1 MFMKETLARYIQRKV
16 KMNDVDLQFILSYFK
31 PRTVKK
37 KEILL
42 HEGDLSNRMYFV
54 VKGCLRIYFIKDVG
68 TEVTRRIIFEND
80 SSSSSMVSF
89 ITKNRSKEYIEA
101 VMDSELLYMDRKDFY
116 HLVETL
122 PVWEKFYRHQLEY
135 AYVINTNRLM
145 SFITNDATERYLLLL
160 KENPE
165 IIKRLPNRLV
175 ANYLNIT
182 QEGLSRLKSK
192 L

>member
-1 MFMKETLARYIQRKV
+1 MPMKEILAKYILKKV
-16 KMNDVDLQFILSYFK
+16 KMSDEDLQSILSYFK

-80 SSSSSMVSF
+80 ASSSMVSF
-89 ITKNRSKEYIEA
+89 ITENPSKEYIEA
-101 VMDSELLYMDRKDFY
+101 VMDSELLYIDRKDFY

-122 PVWEKFYRHQLEY
+122 PAWEKFYRHQLEY
-135 AYVINTNRLM
+135 AYVVNTNRLM

>member
-1 MFMKETLARYIQRKV
+1 MKQGLANFILKRV
-16 KMNDVDLQFILSYFK
+16 NANDEEMELILSYFK
-31 PRTVKK
+31 PLAVKK

-42 HEGDLSNRMYFV
+42 HEGGLANRMYFV

-80 SSSSSMVSF
+80 SSASMVSF
-89 ITKNRSKEYIEA
+89 ITEQPSKEFIEA
-101 VMDSELLYMDRKDFY
+101 VTNSELLYMDRKDFY
-116 HLVETL
+116 YLADTV
-122 PVWEKFYRHQLEY
+122 PVWAKFYRRQLES

-145 SFITNDATERYLLLL
+145 SFITTNATERYLSLL

-165 IIKRLPNRLV
+165 IVRRLPNRLV

>member
-1 MFMKETLARYIQRKV
+1 MFMKEMLAKYILKKV
-16 KMNDVDLQFILSYFK
+16 KMSEGDLQLVLSHFK
-31 PRTVKK
+31 TRTVKK

-80 SSSSSMVSF
+80 ASSSMVSF
-89 ITKNRSKEYIEA
+89 ITENPSMEYIEA
-101 VMDSELLYMDRKDFY
+101 VMDSTLLYMDRTDFY
-116 HLVETL
+116 RLVETL
-122 PVWEKFYRHQLEY
+122 PAWEKFYRHQLEY

-145 SFITNDATERYLLLL
+145 SFITNDATERYLQLL

>member
-1 MFMKETLARYIQRKV
+1 MKEGLAEYILKKV
-16 KMNDVDLQFILSYFK
+16 KASDEEMALILSYFK
-31 PRTVKK
+31 PLAVKK

-42 HEGDLSNRMYFV
+42 REGGLANKMYFI

-80 SSSSSMVSF
+80 SSSSMASF
-89 ITKNRSKEYIEA
+89 ITEKPSKEYIEA
-101 VMDSELLYMDRKDFY
+101 VTNTELLYMDRNDFY
-116 HLVETL
+116 YLVDTV
-122 PVWEKFYRHQLEY
+122 PVWEKFYRRQLEY

-165 IIKRLPNRLV
+165 IVRRLPNRLV

>member
-1 MFMKETLARYIQRKV
+1 MFMKETLAKYILKKV
-16 KMNDVDLQFILSYFK
+16 KMSDEDLQLILSYFK
-31 PRTVKK
+31 SRKVKK

-42 HEGDLSNRMYFV
+42 HEGDLSSRMYFI

-80 SSSSSMVSF
+80 ASASMVSF
-89 ITKNRSKEYIEA
+89 ITENPSKEYIEA
-101 VMDSELLYMDRKDFY
+101 VMDSELLYMERKDFY

-135 AYVINTNRLM
+135 AYVINTTRLM
-145 SFITNDATERYLLLL
+145 SFITNDATERYLQLL

>member
-1 MFMKETLARYIQRKV
+1 MLTKEPLAKYILKKV
-16 KMNDVDLQFILSYFK
+16 KMSEEELTLILSYFK

-42 HEGDLSNRMYFV
+42 REGGLSNKMYFV

-68 TEVTRRIIFEND
+68 SQVTRRIIFEND
-80 SSSSSMVSF
+80 SSASMVSF
-89 ITKNRSKEYIEA
+89 ITQNPSNEYIEA
-101 VMDSELLYMDRKDFY
+101 VMDSELLYMNRKDFY
-116 HLVETL
+116 HLVESL

-135 AYVINTNRLM
+135 AYVVNTNRLM

>member
-1 MFMKETLARYIQRKV
+1 MLTKDPLAKYILKKV
-16 KMNDVDLQFILSYFK
+16 KMSDEELTLILSHFK

-42 HEGDLSNRMYFV
+42 HEGGLSNKMYFV

-68 TEVTRRIIFEND
+68 SEVTRRIIFEND
-80 SSSSSMVSF
+80 ASASMVSF
-89 ITKNRSKEYIEA
+89 ITQNPSNEYIEA

-135 AYVINTNRLM
+135 AYVVNTNRLM
-145 SFITNDATERYLLLL
+145 TFITNDATERYLLLL

>member
-1 MFMKETLARYIQRKV
+1 MFMKEALARYIQKKV
-16 KMNDVDLQFILSYFK
+16 KMSDEDLQFILSYFK

-80 SSSSSMVSF
+80 SSSSMVSF

>member
-1 MFMKETLARYIQRKV
+1 MKDALAKYILKKV
-16 KMNDVDLQFILSYFK
+16 KMSGEELQHVLSHFNH
-31 PRTVKK
+31 RAVKK

-42 HEGDLSNRMYFV
+42 HEGGLSNKMYFV

-80 SSSSSMVSF
+80 TSASMVSF
-89 ITKNRSKEYIEA
+89 ITENPSNEFIEA

-116 HLVETL
+116 HLVDTL
-122 PVWEKFYRHQLEY
+122 PAWEKFYRRQLEY
-135 AYVINTNRLM
+135 AYVVNTNRLM

>member
-1 MFMKETLARYIQRKV
+1 MSTKEPLAKYLLKKV
-16 KMNDVDLQFILSYFK
+16 KMSGEELTLILSYFK
-31 PRTVKK
+31 PRIVKK

-42 HEGDLSNRMYFV
+42 REGGLSNKMYFV

-68 TEVTRRIIFEND
+68 SQVTRRIIFEND
-80 SSSSSMVSF
+80 SSASMVSF
-89 ITKNRSKEYIEA
+89 ITQNPSNEYIEA

-116 HLVETL
+116 HLVESL

-135 AYVINTNRLM
+135 AYVVNTNRLM

-165 IIKRLPNRLV
+165 IIKRLPNKLV

>member
-1 MFMKETLARYIQRKV
+1 MLTKESLAKYILKKV
-16 KMNDVDLQFILSYFK
+16 KMSDEELTLILSYFK

-42 HEGDLSNRMYFV
+42 HEGSLSKKMYFV

-68 TEVTRRIIFEND
+68 SQVTRRIIFEND
-80 SSSSSMVSF
+80 SSASMVSF
-89 ITKNRSKEYIEA
+89 ITQNPSNEYIEA

-116 HLVETL
+116 HLVESL
-122 PVWEKFYRHQLEY
+122 PVWGKFYRYQLEY
-135 AYVINTNRLM
+135 AYVVNTNRLM

>member
-1 MFMKETLARYIQRKV
+1 MFMKETLARYIQKKV
-16 KMNDVDLQFILSYFK
+16 KISDEDLQFILSHFK

-80 SSSSSMVSF
+80 ASSSMVSF
-89 ITKNRSKEYIEA
+89 ITQNRSKEYIEA

-122 PVWEKFYRHQLEY
+122 PIWGKFYRHQLEY

>member
-1 MFMKETLARYIQRKV
+1 MKETLAKYILKKV
-16 KMNDVDLQFILSYFK
+16 KMSDEDLQLILSHFK
-31 PRTVKK
+31 TRLVKK
-37 KEILL
+37 REILL
-42 HEGDLSNRMYFV
+42 HEGSLSTRMYFV

-80 SSSSSMVSF
+80 ASSSMVSF
-89 ITKNRSKEYIEA
+89 ITENPSMEYIEA

-122 PVWEKFYRHQLEY
+122 PAWEKFYRHQLEY
-135 AYVINTNRLM
+135 AYVINTKRLM
-145 SFITNDATERYLLLL
+145 SFITNDATERYLALL

>member
-1 MFMKETLARYIQRKV
+1 MLTREPLAKYILKKV
-16 KMNDVDLQFILSYFK
+16 KMSEEELTLILSHFK

-42 HEGDLSNRMYFV
+42 REGGLSNKMYFV

-68 TEVTRRIIFEND
+68 TQVTRRIIFEND
-80 SSSSSMVSF
+80 SSASMVSF
-89 ITKNRSKEYIEA
+89 ITQNPSNEYIEA
-101 VMDSELLYMDRKDFY
+101 VMDSELLYMNRKDFY
-116 HLVETL
+116 HLVESL

-135 AYVINTNRLM
+135 AYVVNTNRLM

>member
-1 MFMKETLARYIQRKV
+1 MKQGLANFILKKV
-16 KMNDVDLQFILSYFK
+16 NASDEEMELILSYFK
-31 PRTVKK
+31 PLTVKK
-37 KEILL
+37 NEILL
-42 HEGDLSNRMYFV
+42 REGGLANRMYFV

-80 SSSSSMVSF
+80 SSASMVSF
-89 ITKNRSKEYIEA
+89 ITEQPSKEYIEA
-101 VMDSELLYMDRKDFY
+101 VTHSELLYMDRKDFY
-116 HLVETL
+116 DLADTV
-122 PVWEKFYRHQLEY
+122 PVWGRFYRHQLES

-145 SFITNDATERYLLLL
+145 SFITNNATERYLSLL
-160 KENPE
+160 KESPE
-165 IIKRLPNRLV
+165 IVRRLPNRLV

>member
-1 MFMKETLARYIQRKV
+1 MFMKETLARYIQKKV
-16 KMNDVDLQFILSYFK
+16 KISDEDLQFILSHFK

-80 SSSSSMVSF
+80 ASSSMVSF
-89 ITKNRSKEYIEA
+89 ITQNRSKEYIEA

-122 PVWEKFYRHQLEY
+122 PIWEKFYRHQLEY

>member
-1 MFMKETLARYIQRKV
+1 MKEALAAFISKKV
-16 KMNDVDLQFILSYFK
+16 SPSNEEMELILSYFK
-31 PRTVKK
+31 PYNAKK

-42 HEGDLSNRMYFV
+42 REGDLSNKMFFV

-80 SSSSSMVSF
+80 SSASMISF
-89 ITKNRSKEYIEA
+89 ITEKPSKEYIEA
-101 VMDSELLYMDRKDFY
+101 VLDTELLYMHRTDFY
-116 HLVETL
+116 NLVETL
-122 PVWEKFYRHQLEY
+122 PVWEKFYLRQLEY
-135 AYVINTNRLM
+135 AYVANTSRLM
-145 SFITNDATERYLLLL
+145 SFITNDATERYLELLE
-160 KENPE
+160 ENPE
-165 IIKRLPNRLV
+165 IVKRLPNKLV

>member
-1 MFMKETLARYIQRKV
+1 MKETLAKYIQQKV
-16 KMNDVDLQFILSYFK
+16 KMSDEDLRLILSYFK
-31 PRTVKK
+31 SRRVKK

-80 SSSSSMVSF
+80 SSSSMVSF
-89 ITKNRSKEYIEA
+89 ITENHSKEYIEA

-122 PVWEKFYRHQLEY
+122 PVWEKFYRRQLEY

>member
-1 MFMKETLARYIQRKV
+1 MFMKKTLAKYILQKV
-16 KMNDVDLQFILSYFK
+16 NVNDDDLQVILAYFK

-80 SSSSSMVSF
+80 SSSSMVSF
-89 ITKNRSKEYIEA
+89 ITGNHSKEYIEA
-101 VMDSELLYMDRKDFY
+101 VMDSELLYMDKKDFY
-116 HLVETL
+116 HLVETM
-122 PVWEKFYRHQLEY
+122 PIWEKFYRRQLEY

>member
-16 KMNDVDLQFILSYFK
+16 KMSDEDLQFILSYFK

-80 SSSSSMVSF
+80 SSSSMVSF

>member
-1 MFMKETLARYIQRKV
+1 
-16 KMNDVDLQFILSYFK
+16 
-31 PRTVKK
+31 
-37 KEILL
+37 
-42 HEGDLSNRMYFV
+42 
-54 VKGCLRIYFIKDVG
+54 
-68 TEVTRRIIFEND
+68 
-80 SSSSSMVSF
+80 
-89 ITKNRSKEYIEA
+89 
-101 VMDSELLYMDRKDFY
+101 MDSELLYMDRKNFY
-116 HLVETL
+116 HLVESL

-135 AYVINTNRLM
+135 AYVVNTNRLM

>member
-1 MFMKETLARYIQRKV
+1 MLTKEPLAKYILKKV
-16 KMNDVDLQFILSYFK
+16 KMSDEDLSLILSHFK

-42 HEGDLSNRMYFV
+42 HEGGLSTRMYFV
-54 VKGCLRIYFIKDVG
+54 IKGCLRIYFIKDVG

-80 SSSSSMVSF
+80 ASSSMVSF
-89 ITKNRSKEYIEA
+89 INETPSNEFIEA

-122 PVWEKFYRHQLEY
+122 PAWEQFYRRQLEY

-145 SFITNDATERYLLLL
+145 SFITNDATERYLQLL

-182 QEGLSRLKSK
+182 QEGLSRLKAK

>member
-1 MFMKETLARYIQRKV
+1 MFMKETLAKYILKKV
-16 KMNDVDLQFILSYFK
+16 KMSDEDLQYILSYFK

-42 HEGDLSNRMYFV
+42 HEGDQSNKMYFIL
-54 VKGCLRIYFIKDVG
+54 KGCLRIYFIKDVG

-80 SSSSSMVSF
+80 ASSSMVSF
-89 ITKNRSKEYIEA
+89 ITENPSKEFIEA
-101 VMDSELLYMDRKDFY
+101 VMDTELLYMDRKDFY
-116 HLVETL
+116 RLVETL
-122 PVWEKFYRHQLEY
+122 PAWEKFYRHQLEY

-182 QEGLSRLKSK
+182 QEGLSRLKSR

>member
-1 MFMKETLARYIQRKV
+1 MKEGLAKYILKKV
-16 KMNDVDLQFILSYFK
+16 KVSDEEMELILSYFK
-31 PRTVKK
+31 PLTVKK

-42 HEGDLSNRMYFV
+42 REGGLANKMYFI
-54 VKGCLRIYFIKDVG
+54 VKGCLRIYFVKDVG

-80 SSSSSMVSF
+80 ASASMVSF
-89 ITKNRSKEYIEA
+89 ITQKPSNEYIEA
-101 VMDSELLYMDRKDFY
+101 VTHTELLYMDRRDFY
-116 HLVETL
+116 YLVDTV
-122 PVWEKFYRHQLEY
+122 PAWEKFYRHQLEY
-135 AYVINTNRLM
+135 AYVVNTNRLM
-145 SFITNDATERYLLLL
+145 SFITNDATERYLSLL

-165 IIKRLPNRLV
+165 IVKRLPNRLV

>member
-1 MFMKETLARYIQRKV
+1 MATNEQLAKYILKKV
-16 KMNDVDLQFILSYFK
+16 KMSDEDLALILSYFQ

-37 KEILL
+37 KEVLL
-42 HEGDLSNRMYFV
+42 HEGGLSNKMYFV

-68 TEVTRRIIFEND
+68 SEVTRRIIFEND
-80 SSSSSMVSF
+80 SSASMVSF
-89 ITKNRSKEYIEA
+89 ITQNPSNEYIEA

-122 PVWEKFYRHQLEY
+122 PAWEKFYRHQLEY

-145 SFITNDATERYLLLL
+145 SFITNDATERYLQLL

>member
-1 MFMKETLARYIQRKV
+1 MKEGLAKYILKKV
-16 KMNDVDLQFILSYFK
+16 KVSDEEMELILSYFK
-31 PRTVKK
+31 PLTVKK

-42 HEGDLSNRMYFV
+42 REGGQANKMYFI
-54 VKGCLRIYFIKDVG
+54 VKGCLRIYFVKDVG

-80 SSSSSMVSF
+80 ASASMVSF
-89 ITKNRSKEYIEA
+89 ITQKPSNEYIEA
-101 VMDSELLYMDRKDFY
+101 VTHTELLYMDRRDFY
-116 HLVETL
+116 YLVDTV
-122 PVWEKFYRHQLEY
+122 PAWEKFYRHQLEY
-135 AYVINTNRLM
+135 AYVVNTNRLM
-145 SFITNDATERYLLLL
+145 SFITNDATERYLSLL

-165 IIKRLPNRLV
+165 IVKRLPNRLV

>member
-1 MFMKETLARYIQRKV
+1 MKESLAKYILKKV
-16 KMNDVDLQFILSYFK
+16 KMSDDDLQLVLSHFK
-31 PRTVKK
+31 HRTVKK

-42 HEGDLSNRMYFV
+42 HEGDLSSKMYFI
-54 VKGCLRIYFIKDVG
+54 VKGCLRIYFIKDIG

-80 SSSSSMVSF
+80 ASSSMVSF
-89 ITKNRSKEYIEA
+89 ITKDPSKEYIEA

-122 PVWEKFYRHQLEY
+122 PAWEKFYRHQLEY

-145 SFITNDATERYLLLL
+145 SFITNDATERYILLL

>member
-1 MFMKETLARYIQRKV
+1 MSMKEALAKYILEKV
-16 KMNDVDLQFILSYFK
+16 KMSSEELQHVLSHFK
-31 PRTVKK
+31 HRTVKK

-42 HEGDLSNRMYFV
+42 HEGGLSNKMYFV

-80 SSSSSMVSF
+80 ASASMVSF
-89 ITKNRSKEYIEA
+89 ITENPSNESIEA

-116 HLVETL
+116 HLVDTL
-122 PVWEKFYRHQLEY
+122 PAWEKFYCRQLEY
-135 AYVINTNRLM
+135 AYVVNTNRLM

>member
-1 MFMKETLARYIQRKV
+1 MFMKDSLARYIQKKV
-16 KMNDVDLQFILSYFK
+16 KMSDEDLQIILSYFK
-31 PRTVKK
+31 SRTVKK

-80 SSSSSMVSF
+80 SSSSMVSF
-89 ITKNRSKEYIEA
+89 ITQNRSKEYIEA

>member
-1 MFMKETLARYIQRKV
+1 MVLKEALAKYILKKV
-16 KMNDVDLQFILSYFK
+16 KISDEDLQLILSYFK
-31 PRTVKK
+31 LRTVKK

-42 HEGDLSNRMYFV
+42 LEGDLSNKMYFV

-80 SSSSSMVSF
+80 ASSSMVSF
-89 ITKNRSKEYIEA
+89 ITEETSKEYIEA

-135 AYVINTNRLM
+135 AYVINTKRLM

>member
-1 MFMKETLARYIQRKV
+1 MFMKKTLAKYILQKV
-16 KMNDVDLQFILSYFK
+16 NINDDDLQIILSYFK

-42 HEGDLSNRMYFV
+42 HEGGLSNRMYFV

-80 SSSSSMVSF
+80 SSSSMVSF
-89 ITKNRSKEYIEA
+89 ITGNRSKEYIEA
-101 VMDSELLYMDRKDFY
+101 VMDSEVLYMDKKDFY
-116 HLVETL
+116 HLVETM

>member
-1 MFMKETLARYIQRKV
+1 MKDGLAKFILKKV
-16 KMNDVDLQFILSYFK
+16 KASDEDLKLILSYFK
-31 PRTVKK
+31 PLSVKK

-42 HEGDLSNRMYFV
+42 REGGLANKMYFV
-54 VKGCLRIYFIKDVG
+54 VKGCLRIYLVKDTG

-80 SSSSSMVSF
+80 SSASMVSF
-89 ITKNRSKEYIEA
+89 ITQKPSKEYIEA
-101 VMDSELLYMDRKDFY
+101 VLKTELLYMDRTDFY
-116 HLVETL
+116 HLVDTL

-135 AYVINTNRLM
+135 AYVVNTNRLM
-145 SFITNDATERYLLLL
+145 SFITNDATERYLALL

-165 IIKRLPNRLV
+165 IVRRLPNRLV